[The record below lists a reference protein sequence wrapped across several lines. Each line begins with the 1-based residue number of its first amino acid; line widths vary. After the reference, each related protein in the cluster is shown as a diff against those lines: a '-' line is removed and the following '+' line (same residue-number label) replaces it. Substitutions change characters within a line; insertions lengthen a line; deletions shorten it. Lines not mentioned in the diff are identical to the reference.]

1 MAQIELKSIFKTQ
14 LATGVAESFYL
25 NPKTKSFVFVGKVD
39 PWSENENNPKIPIP
53 TVKDTLE
60 EELNA
65 WKNMLAC
72 APIEKSNVS
81 LVVKRNNWAYD
92 KYYDEYSHDEEI
104 FKNRNFY
111 VINSQYQVYKCLSNN
126 GGSASQYEPSGTS
139 VDEIILADGYV
150 WKYLYTVREELYRF
164 LTPEYMPV
172 ENLEL
177 LSYNDDRQKQLNV
190 QLTAIDGSV
199 ETIQLLNIGSP
210 YPFTIDEETDE
221 TNNENY
227 ILSLENISD
236 GTCQISLNNV
246 ELLSKVDNFYNDY
259 VLYISNGF
267 LAGNA
272 YTITQYSYNDG
283 NPIIVIDESFDSTTF
298 SIENRPFFKIL
309 PKVSITGNG
318 SSAYA
323 IARIDKITKQVKG
336 FEVLNPG
343 INYRYA
349 SVEIKLYDLIT
360 NSSKE
365 ETTAKAIISPYGG
378 HGKNAIYDLL
388 PKHVMICVNLRDSEI
403 EDIVKDNEFRQ
414 FGILQ
419 NPLLNDGT
427 ERTAGSEIPDQYL
440 LRVQNKNNTIE
451 ITFTSITNEI
461 RDVLLS
467 TDSVGS
473 LIKQGLD
480 ASPNQARGTVKEFV
494 YISGSSYKLTLSGIN
509 GLFSTNLTAS
519 PMTLIVGDDEYIIT
533 NANTISSIN
542 RYNYFTENTFEAG
555 KLILGLSSN
564 STAVIQKSV
573 IVNTAG
579 TSEKLYIKNIK
590 GVFQESYYNSTGDMV
605 EGESII
611 CYDYVNPQTGNFESG
626 NSVVES
632 ISYIVD
638 SEKQNY
644 EAAVTNYRTTTI
656 LKISYENYTDLINY
670 EKDSIIYQKVSETE
684 TATGNVV
691 SWTIEDE
698 TSKIGLLE
706 ITNVIGNFSTD
717 SPLETAIKIEGDTST
732 ELSELIEIIEP
743 VLIPYS
749 GKITYIQNIRPV
761 VKTADQDEEI
771 KILIGF

>member
-25 NPKTKSFVFVGKVD
+25 NPKLKSFLFVGKVD

-72 APIEKSNVS
+72 APIERSNVS
-81 LVVKRNNWAYD
+81 LVVKRNNWTFE
-92 KYYDEYSHDEEI
+92 KYYDEYSHDAEI

-111 VINSQYQVYKCLSNN
+111 VINSLNQVFKCLSNN
-126 GGSASQYEPSGTS
+126 GGGPSEFEPFGTS
-139 VDEIILADGYV
+139 VDEILLADGYV
-150 WKYLYTVREELYRF
+150 WKYLYTVREDLYRF

-177 LSYNDDRQKQLNV
+177 LTYNDDRQNQLNV
-190 QLTAIDGSV
+190 QLTAIDGSI
-199 ETIQLLNIGSP
+199 ETIELLNVGSP

-227 ILSLENISD
+227 ILSIESMSD
-236 GTCQISLNNV
+236 NTHRIYLNDV
-246 ELLSKVDNFYNDY
+246 DALSKVDHFYNDY

-267 LAGNA
+267 LAGSA
-272 YTITQYSYNDG
+272 FTIVSYEYNNG
-283 NPIIVIDESFDSTTF
+283 NPYIVIDTELETTTF
-298 SIENRPFFKIL
+298 TIENRPFFKIL
-309 PKVSITGNG
+309 PKVTITGNG

-323 IARIDKITKQVKG
+323 IARVDKITKQIKG

-349 SVEIKLYDLIT
+349 SVEVKLYDLIT

-419 NPLLNDGT
+419 NPILNDGT

-440 LRVQNKNNTIE
+440 LRVQNKNNTVE
-451 ITFTSITNEI
+451 ITFTTITEEI

-467 TDSVGS
+467 TGSVGS
-473 LIKQGLD
+473 LVKQGLD
-480 ASPNQARGTVKEFV
+480 TSPNQARGTVKEF
-494 YISGSSYKLTLSGIN
+494 IALSETSFKLILNGLN

-519 PMTLIVGDDEYIIT
+519 PITIIVGEDEYIAT
-533 NANTISSIN
+533 NANVISSIN
-542 RYNYFTENTFEAG
+542 RFNYFTENTFETG
-555 KLILGLSSN
+555 KFILGLTSN
-564 STAVIQKSV
+564 STAEIQKSV
-573 IVNTAG
+573 ITNTAG
-579 TSEKLYIKNIK
+579 TSAKLYVKNIK
-590 GVFQESYYNSTGDMV
+590 GLFQESYYNSTGDMV

-611 CYDYVNPQTGNFESG
+611 CYDYINSETGAFVSA

-644 EAAVTNYRTTTI
+644 EAAVSNYRTTTI
-656 LKISYENYTDLINY
+656 LKISYENYEDPINY
-670 EKDSIIYQKVSETE
+670 EKDSLIYQKVSETE
-684 TATGNVV
+684 TTTASVV
-691 SWTIEDE
+691 SWTLQDE
-698 TSKIGLLE
+698 TNKIGLLE
-706 ITNVIGNFSTD
+706 VTNVIGDFSID
-717 SPLETAIKIEGDTST
+717 SPYESAIKIEGDTTT
-732 ELSELIEIIEP
+732 ELSELIEITEP
-743 VLIPYS
+743 VLVPYS

>member
-25 NPKTKSFVFVGKVD
+25 NPKLKSFLFVGKVD

-72 APIEKSNVS
+72 APIERSNVS
-81 LVVKRNNWAYD
+81 LVVKRNNWTFER
-92 KYYDEYSHDEEI
+92 YYDEYSHDEEI

-111 VINSQYQVYKCLSNN
+111 VINSLNQVFKCLSNN
-126 GGSASQYEPSGTS
+126 GGSASEFEPFGTS
-139 VDEIILADGYV
+139 VDEILLADGYV
-150 WKYLYTVREELYRF
+150 WKYLYTVREDLYRF

-177 LSYNDDRQKQLNV
+177 LSYNDDRQNQLNV
-190 QLTAIDGSV
+190 QLTAIDGSI
-199 ETIQLLNIGSP
+199 ETIELINVGSP

-227 ILSLENISD
+227 ILSIESMSD
-236 GTCQISLNNV
+236 NTWRMYLNNV
-246 ELLSKVDNFYNDY
+246 DILSKVDNFYNNY
-259 VLYISNGF
+259 VIYISNGF

-272 YTITQYSYNDG
+272 YTIVSYSYNDG
-283 NPIIVIDESFDSTTF
+283 NPFIVIDEELESSSFA
-298 SIENRPFFKIL
+298 IENRPFFKIL
-309 PKVSITGNG
+309 PKVTITGNG

-323 IARIDKITKQVKG
+323 IARINKTTKQIKG

-349 SVEIKLYDLIT
+349 SVEVKLYDLIT
-360 NSSKE
+360 NSLKE

-388 PKHVMICVNLRDSEI
+388 PKHVMVCVNLRDSEI

-414 FGILQ
+414 FGIVQ
-419 NPLLNDGT
+419 NPILNDGT
-427 ERTAGSEIPDQYL
+427 ERIAGSEIPDQYL
-440 LRVQNKNNTIE
+440 LRVQNKNNTVE
-451 ITFTSITNEI
+451 ITFTTITDEI
-461 RDVLLS
+461 RDLLLTTGS
-467 TDSVGS
+467 AGS
-473 LIKQGLD
+473 LVKQGLD
-480 ASPNQARGTVKEFV
+480 TSPNQARGTVKEF
-494 YISGSSYKLTLSGIN
+494 IALSETSYKLVLNGLN

-519 PMTLIVGDDEYIIT
+519 PITIIVDEVEYVVT
-533 NANTISSIN
+533 NANTISAIN
-542 RYNYFTENTFEAG
+542 RFNYFTENTFEVG
-555 KLILGLSSN
+555 KIVLGLTSN
-564 STAVIQKSV
+564 SSAIIQKAVIS
-573 IVNTAG
+573 NTAG
-579 TSEKLYIKNIK
+579 TTAKLYIKNIK
-590 GVFQESYYNSTGDMV
+590 GSFLESYYNSTGDLV

-611 CYDYVNPQTGNFESG
+611 CYDYVNLETGNFVSA

-644 EAAVTNYRTTTI
+644 EAAVNNYRTTTI
-656 LKISYENYTDLINY
+656 LKISYENYEDPINY
-670 EKDSIIYQKVSETE
+670 EKDSIIYQKITETE
-684 TATGNVV
+684 TVTGSVV
-691 SWTIEDE
+691 SWTLEDE
-698 TSKIGLLE
+698 TNKIGLLE
-706 ITNVIGNFSTD
+706 VTNITGDFSID
-717 SPLETAIKIEGDTST
+717 SPYSLAIEIEGDTST
-732 ELSELIEIIEP
+732 SLSELIEITEP
-743 VLIPYS
+743 VLVPYS